1 MHPSGRSS
9 YWRAIWWIS
18 ELAVG
23 QILGA
28 TGCGRKDQEGQQRPT
43 MSAQRLFSGYLRLWS
58 LTNLLRISIG
68 FNKGTGLVG
77 STLDAGSVV
86 NSVLLPLLILA
97 AGVLPRHWS
106 IAAAAMV
113 LRALTNLMK
122 GSMMSNSQMWA
133 TQMDGSVLIALAL
146 CLAA

>member
-1 MHPSGRSS
+1 
-9 YWRAIWWIS
+9 
-18 ELAVG
+18 
-23 QILGA
+23 
-28 TGCGRKDQEGQQRPT
+28 